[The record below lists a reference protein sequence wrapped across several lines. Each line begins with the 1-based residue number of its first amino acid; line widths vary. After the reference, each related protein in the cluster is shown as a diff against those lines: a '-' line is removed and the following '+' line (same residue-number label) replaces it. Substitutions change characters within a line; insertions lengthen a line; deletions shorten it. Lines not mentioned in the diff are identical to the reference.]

1 MKVVIVFNHP
11 YEGSFG
17 NAILNAVT
25 KGLKGANHEVDLMH
39 LDNDGFNP
47 VMSMADLK
55 AFVEHM
61 PVDPQVID
69 YNERL
74 EKADHLI
81 FIFPIW
87 WDLMPAMTKG
97 FVDRV
102 LTPGVVYDHHP
113 RGFGLIPLLKNLK
126 GVTVITTMNKPKI
139 MYSLIIGN
147 LIKKAMIKSVF
158 KTMGYK
164 NLKWISYNMV
174 KAVSQEKRAKWLT
187 DIENRFSKFSLITA
201 KDSNPK

>member
-1 MKVVIVFNHP
+1 MRVVIVFNHP

-25 KGLKGANHEVDLMH
+25 KGVKDANNEVDLMH

-47 VMSMADLK
+47 VMSKADLK
-55 AFVEHM
+55 AFVEHK

-113 RGFGLIPLLKNLK
+113 RGFGLVPLLKNLK
-126 GVTVITTMNKPKI
+126 GVTIITTMNKPRI
-139 MYSLIIGN
+139 MYSLLIGN
-147 LIKKAMIKSVF
+147 LIKKAMLRSVF

-174 KAVSQEKRAKWLT
+174 KSVSQEKRVKWLT
-187 DIENRFSKFSLITA
+187 NIENKFTKLT
-201 KDSNPK
+201 

>member
-1 MKVVIVFNHP
+1 MRTAIVFNHP
-11 YEGSFG
+11 HEGSFG
-17 NAILNAVT
+17 NAILNAVI
-25 KGLKGANHEVDLMH
+25 KGLKSANNVVDLIH

-47 VMSMADLK
+47 VMSKADLK
-55 AFVEHM
+55 GLVEHK

-69 YNERL
+69 YNRRL

-97 FVDRV
+97 FIDRV

-113 RGFGLIPLLKNLK
+113 RGFGLVPLLKNLK

-139 MYSLIIGN
+139 MYSLLIGN

-174 KAVSQEKRAKWLT
+174 KSVSQKKRVKWLT
-187 DIENRFSKFSLITA
+187 DIEIRFSKI
-201 KDSNPK
+201 N

>member
-25 KGLKGANHEVDLMH
+25 KGLKIANHEVDLMH

-47 VMSMADLK
+47 VMSKADLK
-55 AFVEHM
+55 AFVEHK
-61 PVDPQVID
+61 PVDLQVTD

-126 GVTVITTMNKPKI
+126 GVTIITTMNKPKI
-139 MYSLIIGN
+139 MYSLLIGN

-174 KAVSQEKRAKWLT
+174 KSVSQQKRVKWLT
-187 DIENRFSKFSLITA
+187 DIENRFSKF
-201 KDSNPK
+201 N

>member
-1 MKVVIVFNHP
+1 MRVAIVFNHP

-25 KGLKGANHEVDLMH
+25 KGLEKASHQVDLMH

-47 VMSMADLK
+47 VMSKADLK
-55 AFVEHM
+55 AFVEHK
-61 PVDPQVID
+61 PIDPQVID

-74 EKADHLI
+74 KKADYLM

-97 FVDRV
+97 FIDRV
-102 LTPGVVYDHHP
+102 LSPGVVYEHHP
-113 RGFGLIPLLKNLK
+113 RGFGLLPLLKNLK

-139 MYSLIIGN
+139 MYSLLIGN

-164 NLKWISYNMV
+164 NLKWVSFNMV
-174 KAVSQEKRAKWLT
+174 KAVSQKKRETWLA
-187 DIENRFSKFSLITA
+187 DMEHKYSKF
-201 KDSNPK
+201 D

>member
-17 NAILNAVT
+17 NAILNSVT
-25 KGLKGANHEVDLMH
+25 KGLKDANHEIDLMH

-47 VMSMADLK
+47 VMSKADLK
-55 AFVEHM
+55 AFVDHK

-74 EKADHLI
+74 KKADHLI

-102 LTPGVVYDHHP
+102 LSPGVVYDHHP
-113 RGFGLIPLLKNLK
+113 RGFGLVPLLKNLK

-139 MYSLIIGN
+139 MYSLLIGN

-174 KAVSQEKRAKWLT
+174 KSVSQEKRAKWLT
-187 DIENRFSKFSLITA
+187 DIEIRFSKF
-201 KDSNPK
+201 N

>member
-1 MKVVIVFNHP
+1 MRTVIVFNHP

-25 KGLKGANHEVDLMH
+25 KGLKGANHEIDLMH
-39 LDNDGFNP
+39 LDNDRFNP
-47 VMSMADLK
+47 VMSKADLK
-55 AFVEHM
+55 GFVEHK

-113 RGFGLIPLLKNLK
+113 RGFGLVPLLKNLK

-139 MYSLIIGN
+139 MYSLLIGN
-147 LIKKAMIKSVF
+147 LIRKAMIKSVF

-174 KAVSQEKRAKWLT
+174 KSVSQEKRVKWLT
-187 DIENRFSKFSLITA
+187 DIEIRFSKIS
-201 KDSNPK
+201 

>member
-1 MKVVIVFNHP
+1 MKVVIVFSHP

-17 NAILNAVT
+17 NAILNSVT
-25 KGLKGANHEVDLMH
+25 KGLKDANHEVDLMH

-47 VMSMADLK
+47 VMSKADLK
-55 AFVEHM
+55 AFVDHK

-69 YNERL
+69 YCERL

-97 FVDRV
+97 FIDRV

-113 RGFGLIPLLKNLK
+113 RGFGLVPLLKNLK

-139 MYSLIIGN
+139 LYSLLIGN
-147 LIKKAMIKSVF
+147 LIKKAMIRSVF

-174 KAVSQEKRAKWLT
+174 KSVSQNKRVKWLT
-187 DIENRFSKFSLITA
+187 DIEIRFSKL
-201 KDSNPK
+201 N

>member
-1 MKVVIVFNHP
+1 MRVVIVFNHP
-11 YEGSFG
+11 HEGSFG

-25 KGLKGANHEVDLMH
+25 KGLKSANQEVDLMH
-39 LDNDGFNP
+39 LDNDEFNP
-47 VMSMADLK
+47 VMSKADLK
-55 AFVEHM
+55 AFVEHK

-113 RGFGLIPLLKNLK
+113 RGFGLVPLLKKLK
-126 GVTVITTMNKPKI
+126 GITVITTMNKPKI
-139 MYSLIIGN
+139 MYSLLIGN

-174 KAVSQEKRAKWLT
+174 KSVSQEKRVKWLT
-187 DIENRFSKFSLITA
+187 DIENRFSKF
-201 KDSNPK
+201 N

>member
-1 MKVVIVFNHP
+1 MKVAIVFNHP

-25 KGLKGANHEVDLMH
+25 KGLEKASHQVDLMH

-47 VMSMADLK
+47 VMSKADLK
-55 AFVEHM
+55 AFVEHK
-61 PVDPQVID
+61 PIDPQVID
-69 YNERL
+69 YNKRL
-74 EKADHLI
+74 VKADHLI

-97 FVDRV
+97 FIDRV
-102 LTPGVVYDHHP
+102 LGPGVVYEHHP
-113 RGFGLIPLLKNLK
+113 RGFGLLPLLKNLK

-139 MYSLIIGN
+139 MYSLLIGN

-164 NLKWISYNMV
+164 NLKWVSYNMV
-174 KAVSQEKRAKWLT
+174 KAVSQKKREKWLA
-187 DIENRFSKFSLITA
+187 DMENRYSKFS
-201 KDSNPK
+201 

>member
-17 NAILNAVT
+17 NAILNSVT
-25 KGLKGANHEVDLMH
+25 KGLKDANHEIDLMH
-39 LDNDGFNP
+39 LDNDRFNP
-47 VMSMADLK
+47 VMSKADLK
-55 AFVEHM
+55 AFVDHK

-113 RGFGLIPLLKNLK
+113 RGFGLVPLLKNLK

-139 MYSLIIGN
+139 MYSLLIGN
-147 LIKKAMIKSVF
+147 LIKRAMIKSVF

-174 KAVSQEKRAKWLT
+174 KSVSQEKRVKWLT
-187 DIENRFSKFSLITA
+187 GIEARFLKIQ
-201 KDSNPK
+201 

>member
-25 KGLKGANHEVDLMH
+25 KGLKNANHEVDLMH

-47 VMSMADLK
+47 VMSKADLK
-55 AFVEHM
+55 AFVEHK

-74 EKADHLI
+74 EKADHLV

-113 RGFGLIPLLKNLK
+113 RGFGLVPLLKNLK

-139 MYSLIIGN
+139 MYSLLIGN
-147 LIKKAMIKSVF
+147 LIKKAMLKSVF

-174 KAVSQEKRAKWLT
+174 KSVSQEKRVKWLT
-187 DIENRFSKFSLITA
+187 DIENRFSKF
-201 KDSNPK
+201 N